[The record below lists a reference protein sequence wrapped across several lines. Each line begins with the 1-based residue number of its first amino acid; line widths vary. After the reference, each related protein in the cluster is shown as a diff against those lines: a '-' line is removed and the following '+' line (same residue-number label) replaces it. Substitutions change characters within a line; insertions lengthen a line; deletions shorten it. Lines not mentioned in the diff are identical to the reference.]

1 MQGTFKQTDMAT
13 LYSVVVIEVGFVGL
27 SCKNSIQK
35 HDGEAVML
43 LVILC
48 DMECFFDLG
57 WSTTDQTASSVFV
70 KQRCLP
76 YGVLSIVKKHFVY
89 CS

>member
-1 MQGTFKQTDMAT
+1 MAT
-13 LYSVVVIEVGFVGL
+13 LYSIVVIEVGFADL

-43 LVILC
+43 LGILY
-48 DMECFFDLG
+48 DTECFLTWDGTL
-57 WSTTDQTASSVFV
+57 QTKHHHQFFV

-76 YGVLSIVKKHFVY
+76 YGVLANVKKKVLCIGHSTVY
-89 CS
+89 